1 MYEMGKL
8 HVLALESDG
17 KLIKDAFKL
26 AIPRKIRPKL
36 RRETLRIDEEE
47 EHGTPDDEPLLV
59 LEGGVQ
65 TDSSVGYP
73 VYAGIP

>member
-17 KLIKDAFKL
+17 KLIKDAFNR

-47 EHGTPDDEPLLV
+47 EHGTPDDELLLV

-73 VYAGIP
+73 VYAG

>member
-17 KLIKDAFKL
+17 ELIKDAFNRV
-26 AIPRKIRPKL
+26 IPRKVRPKL
-36 RRETLRIDEEE
+36 SREALRMDEEE
-47 EHGTPDDEPLLV
+47 DGAADDAPLLA
-59 LEGGVQ
+59 LEGGIQ

-73 VYAGIP
+73 VYQGVP